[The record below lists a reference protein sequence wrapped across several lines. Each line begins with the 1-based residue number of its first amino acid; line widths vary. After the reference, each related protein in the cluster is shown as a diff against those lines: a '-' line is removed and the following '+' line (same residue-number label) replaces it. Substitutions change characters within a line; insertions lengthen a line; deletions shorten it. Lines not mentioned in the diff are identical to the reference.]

1 MGAIVVFS
9 VGDTISFQSL
19 PTWLNNLEMKAT
31 DPNLSIVIVGN
42 KCDLKGADRQVDRE
56 EAERFCKQRN
66 LRYMET
72 SALDNENVT
81 ETFDLL
87 IDLVLEKQVGTSGP
101 TAESKSAVTLTANA
115 SAPKQEG
122 GCCN

>member
-1 MGAIVVFS
+1 MVVFS
-9 VGDTISFQSL
+9 VGDIVSFQSL

-31 DPNLSIVIVGN
+31 DPNLSVVIVGN

-66 LRYMET
+66 LRYAET
-72 SALDNENVT
+72 SALENENVT
-81 ETFDLL
+81 EAFDLL
-87 IDLVLEKQVGTSGP
+87 IDLVLAKQVPNDSK
-101 TAESKSAVTLTANA
+101 AEKSTVTLTANSSA
-115 SAPKQEG
+115 APKQEG